1 MQRNQAS
8 AHKIYLIIV
17 AVLAWVGLV
26 IQFYIIIS
34 NRVVSIP
41 ETIVRYFSYFTILSN
56 LVVALYS
63 SYTLLKPGGRLGKF
77 FAQPNVVAAITLY
90 ITIVGITYNA
100 ILRDLWSPKGLEIV
114 GDELTHLIVP
124 LSFLLYW
131 LLFIPKGGL
140 KWKDSFPWMIYPIVY
155 LSWVLIFGALS
166 GFYPYFFINVT
177 EIGYS
182 KVILNSG
189 MMVIG
194 FFLLSLLFIGI
205 DKLMKPKLS
214 VT

>member
-1 MQRNQAS
+1 MQRKPAKAIKN
-8 AHKIYLIIV
+8 YLIFV
-17 AVLAWVGLV
+17 AILAWAGLA
-26 IQFYIIIS
+26 IQLYIIIS

-56 LVVALYS
+56 ILVALYS
-63 SYTLLKPGGRLGKF
+63 TYILLKPNCRLGKYF
-77 FAQPNVVAAITLY
+77 VRPNVVAAITLY
-90 ITIVGITYNA
+90 ITVVGITYNA
-100 ILRDLWSPKGLEIV
+100 VLRNLWSPKGLEMV

-131 LLFIPKGGL
+131 LILVPKDEL
-140 KWKDSFPWMIYPIVY
+140 KWKDSFLWLIYPIVY
-155 LSWVLIFGALS
+155 FGWVITFGTLS
-166 GFYPYFFINVT
+166 GFYPYFFVNVT
-177 EIGYS
+177 ELGYN

-189 MMVIG
+189 MLVIG

-214 VT
+214 IT